1 LIGWRFSRKPSKRK
15 EFEFCFEALGV
26 LFDLNKTREGTIEV
40 GNKPS
45 RLANIL
51 QMTKDILASKRLPA
65 SLAAKLKGKL
75 IYTESHIMG
84 RLGQLA
90 IQALSS
96 RAHNFSACFLSDD
109 VAEDL
114 QWVIAR
120 LSSAKPRTIHCF
132 DTRPPVLLFTDAACE
147 GTDFDIVTFGAIL
160 FDRLMQR
167 LNVFT
172 TMLRARSCP
181 SISSLESDGL

>member
-1 LIGWRFSRKPSKRK
+1 M
-15 EFEFCFEALGV
+15 
-26 LFDLNKTREGTIEV
+26 NKTGEGTIEV
-40 GNKPS
+40 GNKPP
-45 RLANIL
+45 RLASIL
-51 QMTKDILASKRLPA
+51 LMTKDTLASKRLPE

-75 IYTESHIMG
+75 IYTESHIMR

-120 LSSAKPRTIHCF
+120 LGSAKPRTIHCF

-147 GTDFDIVTFGAIL
+147 GTDFDIVTFSAIL
-160 FDRLMQR
+160 FDRTDATIEYFHDH
-167 LNVFT
+167 V
-172 TMLRARSCP
+172 
-181 SISSLESDGL
+181 SSSVVSE

>member
-1 LIGWRFSRKPSKRK
+1 LAVPRKPSKRK

-26 LFDLNKTREGTIEV
+26 LFYLNKCRQGIIEV

-45 RLANIL
+45 RLANIV
-51 QMTKDILASKRLPA
+51 QMTKDVIASKRLPA

-75 IYTESHIMG
+75 VYTESHIMG

-96 RAHNFSACFLSDD
+96 RAHNFSSCVLSDD
-109 VAEDL
+109 ICDDL

-120 LSSAKPRTIHCF
+120 LSSAKPLVIHCF
-132 DTRPPVLLFTDAACE
+132 DTRPPVLIFSDAACE
-147 GTDFDIVTFGAIL
+147 CSDFDVVTFGAIL
-160 FDRLMQR
+160 FDKTDATIEYFLGIRQ
-167 LNVFT
+167 VIGQ
-172 TMLRARSCP
+172 AEIYP
-181 SISSLESDGL
+181 VVW